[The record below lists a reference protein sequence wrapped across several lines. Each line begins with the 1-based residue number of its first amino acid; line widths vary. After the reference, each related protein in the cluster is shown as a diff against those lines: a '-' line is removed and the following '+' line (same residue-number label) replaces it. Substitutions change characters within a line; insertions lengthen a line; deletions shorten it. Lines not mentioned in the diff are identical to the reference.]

1 MRKEIADVV
10 YPVFS
15 YALRV
20 KAQLARG
27 EPLSWEKEQSVLKGM
42 LHSPDAARRW
52 GTEYGGD
59 QNQSLARPFGGD
71 PGMSVGRATDS
82 FLGIRYALVCWLDEI
97 FILDSPWR
105 AQWTENSLELALY
118 STRIRAEKFWDQARR
133 AESRP
138 ETDAL
143 EVYFLCVMLGF
154 RGDLRDQPDQL
165 RARREAW
172 ESQIAQNQMREPALP
187 PDGQPLIDVP
197 PLHGSSRF
205 RTALVSL
212 ATAIL
217 LLIPAGVFYLVSR
230 LQR

>member
-1 MRKEIADVV
+1 MRKEIADIV

-15 YALRV
+15 YALRD

-27 EPLSWEKEQSVLKGM
+27 EPLSWEKEQSVRKGM
-42 LHSPDAARRW
+42 LHTSEKGRGW
-52 GTEYGGD
+52 GSD
-59 QNQSLARPFGGD
+59 FVSD
-71 PGMSVGRATDS
+71 PTMSVGRQTET

-118 STRIRAEKFWDQARR
+118 NNRIRAEEFWKQARR
-133 AESRP
+133 AEARP

-154 RGDLRDQPDQL
+154 RGDLRDQPERL
-165 RARREAW
+165 RAWRETA
-172 ESQIAQNQMREPALP
+172 ESQIAQNQPREPAIP
-187 PDGQPLIDVP
+187 PDSQPIIDVP
-197 PLHGSSRF
+197 PLHGANRF
-205 RTALVSL
+205 RTALVAL
-212 ATAIL
+212 ATTVL

-230 LQR
+230 LAR